1 MSLINCTST
10 YEPQT
15 DTSTKT
21 ACYRREASFGLVKA
35 PRFSARVLGSAMLHD
50 RYGVRQNVT
59 LAACS
64 QASAMP
70 GYRMCQ
76 RLVHSLSQLT
86 ASAAVATARGRALEQ
101 QRDASFGVPAT
112 GREFQTS
119 EVTVNAAADARNSGA
134 FPAAKEFVASFQTVR
149 DNKQRD
155 GLTRRY
161 WSCVCTTAPS
171 VKSPHYKHGPL
182 QS

>member
-1 MSLINCTST
+1 MN
-10 YEPQT
+10 
-15 DTSTKT
+15 
-21 ACYRREASFGLVKA
+21 RRLTHRPRQLATGVKL
-35 PRFSARVLGSAMLHD
+35 VLGLSERHAFVHVCSASAMLHD
-50 RYGVRQNVT
+50 RYGVRQLVT

-70 GYRMCQ
+70 GYRVCQ
-76 RLVHSLSQLT
+76 RSVHSLSQLT

-119 EVTVNAAADARNSGA
+119 EVTVNAAADARSSGA
-134 FPAAKEFVASFQTVR
+134 FPAAKEFIPSFQTVR
-149 DNKQRD
+149 DNKERD
-155 GLTRRY
+155 GFTRRY

-171 VKSPHYKHGPL
+171 VNSPHYKHGPL